1 VTIRAVLFDFAG
13 TLLVPVP
20 ATEWV
25 REVTGALGRDLD
37 EAAVAVA
44 HHDAGADHDAV
55 ADLAAGVDLAARLE
69 QAGRPGGPEPAHV
82 PPELAADYAR
92 RDVSVQ
98 LHRSA
103 YAGLLGSVT
112 GPGSALTT
120 ALYDAGTQPSGWTP
134 YPDAGPT
141 LAALRD
147 DGVRIAVVSN
157 VGFDLRAVFAG
168 HGLAGLVDEWVL
180 SCELGVMK
188 PAAEIFTAALR
199 QLGVAAADALMVGD
213 NPRADGGAVDV
224 GIRTLVLPYS
234 PARQPHGLAAVLD
247 LVRGDAGRRPI
258 PGGPPHP
265 DA

>member
-1 VTIRAVLFDFAG
+1 VLFDFAG

-37 EAAVAVA
+37 EAAGAA
-44 HHDAGADHDAV
+44 ADHDAGADHDAV
-55 ADLAAGVDLAARLE
+55 GDLAAGVDLAARLE